1 MYHIYPESVKAIDP
15 DKWFDLSQ
23 WFSSSYLMLKKASDV
38 IWRGQEHLGRTVD
51 TVLERSWLVG
61 VCERKKKKTRR
72 VLLYVSQEKG
82 HWNIVPQIRRS
93 LWITIITDT
102 WCDASHFKGYKTI
115 WPTFFSRLASKSS
128 QAVYVSLCWLT
139 SSVLFGMLCLVYH
152 LVLLLFFLSRS
163 HWTLTSTS
171 TSYLFQTRL
180 YHFSPVLSH
189 QQDQEDF
196 GYLKFYWLFER
207 YTL

>member
-1 MYHIYPESVKAIDP
+1 MPHILKVIRPSDLHFFTACLQKFTGSICLSVLAHI
-15 DKWFDLSQ
+15 
-23 WFSSSYLMLKKASDV
+23 
-38 IWRGQEHLGRTVD
+38 
-51 TVLERSWLVG
+51 
-61 VCERKKKKTRR
+61 
-72 VLLYVSQEKG
+72 VS
-82 HWNIVPQIRRS
+82 
-93 LWITIITDT
+93 
-102 WCDASHFKGYKTI
+102 
-115 WPTFFSRLASKSS
+115 
-128 QAVYVSLCWLT
+128 
-139 SSVLFGMLCLVYH
+139 LFGMLCLVYH
-152 LVLLLFFLSRS
+152 LVLLLFFLSRP